1 MSRPKDKEFFLK
13 FALLLASLFLFLL
26 LALLLRILYLLAFPR
41 PPPAPPQ
48 PHLPLQVFPIHPPP
62 PHRGQ
67 GDMKK
72 FELVIYDLIPHF
84 FRLTTLVH

>member
-1 MSRPKDKEFFLK
+1 MFS
-13 FALLLASLFLFLL
+13 LLLASLFLALL
-26 LALLLRILYLLAFPR
+26 LALLLRICYLLAFPP

-48 PHLPLQVFPIHPPP
+48 QHLPLQLFPIHPPP

-72 FELVIYDLIPHF
+72 VELVIL
-84 FRLTTLVH
+84 

>member
-1 MSRPKDKEFFLK
+1 MFS
-13 FALLLASLFLFLL
+13 LLLASLFLALL
-26 LALLLRILYLLAFPR
+26 LALLLRICYLLVFPP

-48 PHLPLQVFPIHPPP
+48 QHLPLQVVAIHPPA

-72 FELVIYDLIPHF
+72 VLISDLMI
-84 FRLTTLVH
+84 

>member
-1 MSRPKDKEFFLK
+1 M
-13 FALLLASLFLFLL
+13 FALLLASLFLVLL
-26 LALLLRILYLLAFPR
+26 LALLLRICYLLAFPP

-48 PHLPLQVFPIHPPP
+48 PHLPLQLFPIHPLP

-72 FELVIYDLIPHF
+72 VFVSDLMI
-84 FRLTTLVH
+84 

>member
-26 LALLLRILYLLAFPR
+26 LALLLRILSLLAFPR
-41 PPPAPPQ
+41 PPPVPPQ
-48 PHLPLQVFPIHPPP
+48 QHLPLQLFPIHPPP

-72 FELVIYDLIPHF
+72 FELVI
-84 FRLTTLVH
+84 